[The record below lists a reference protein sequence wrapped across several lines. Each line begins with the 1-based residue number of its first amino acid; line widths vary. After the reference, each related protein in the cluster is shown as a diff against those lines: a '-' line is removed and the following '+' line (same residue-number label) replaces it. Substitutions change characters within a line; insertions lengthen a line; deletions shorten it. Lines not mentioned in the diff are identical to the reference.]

1 MGGIALRICSL
12 IHRYIK
18 RAVIQAT
25 IIVVIAFIIG
35 YLLTGSNL
43 RVTIINLNI
52 LTLIISMAAILG
64 KILGALYPSY
74 GLARASII
82 APRIAR
88 YFHNAARQAVDDT
101 VSSWIILFISIA
113 LAYIL
118 FLVLKNLLAPIFE
131 DTIALTPLS

>member
-1 MGGIALRICSL
+1 
-12 IHRYIK
+12 
-18 RAVIQAT
+18 
-25 IIVVIAFIIG
+25 
-35 YLLTGSNL
+35 
-43 RVTIINLNI
+43 
-52 LTLIISMAAILG
+52 MAAILG

-101 VSSWIILFISIA
+101 VSSWITLFISIA

-118 FLVLKNLLAPIFE
+118 SLVLKNLLAPIFE

>member
-12 IHRYIK
+12 IYRYIK

-52 LTLIISMAAILG
+52 LTLIISIAAILG
-64 KILGALYPSY
+64 KILE
-74 GLARASII
+74 
-82 APRIAR
+82 
-88 YFHNAARQAVDDT
+88 F
-101 VSSWIILFISIA
+101 
-113 LAYIL
+113 YIHHM
-118 FLVLKNLLAPIFE
+118 V
-131 DTIALTPLS
+131 